1 MGGGGGGSESGNQE
15 MSVGKVKNWRKP
27 SHMVSSFKT
36 LSSPQLRATPRG
48 ESLVLLSPLLI
59 FACLCSASFLQCA
72 GEGEVPWLAPPLA
85 LETAPGAR
93 GQC

>member
-1 MGGGGGGSESGNQE
+1 
-15 MSVGKVKNWRKP
+15 
-27 SHMVSSFKT
+27 MVSSFKT

-85 LETAPGAR
+85 LETTPEPGDSAR
-93 GQC
+93 LHPFPLLPGLAHCCSDFPRIRFL